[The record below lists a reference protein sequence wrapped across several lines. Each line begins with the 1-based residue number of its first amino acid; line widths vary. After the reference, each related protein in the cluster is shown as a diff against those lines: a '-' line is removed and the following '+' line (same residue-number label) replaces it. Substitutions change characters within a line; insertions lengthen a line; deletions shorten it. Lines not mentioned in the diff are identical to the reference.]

1 MNISMRNLLFF
12 LFLYSSCFCLSA
24 KQSNLV
30 IVMTDE
36 HNFRTL
42 GCYRDTLSED
52 QAFVWG
58 KGVKVDT
65 PNIDA
70 LAKEGALLTSF
81 YVSSPV
87 CSPSRA
93 AFVTGLM
100 PHLTGVPTNDIPM
113 HGHMVTF
120 ADLLGRNGYATSYI
134 GKWHLDGIGKPQ
146 WAPERK
152 FGWQDNR
159 FMFNRGHYKKMA
171 ETEHGAKVDAPKGRD
186 GIPGYQVG
194 GADEESYATDFLM
207 DRTLDFIRNNKDN
220 PFCVMISLPDP
231 HGPNTVR
238 DPYWE
243 KYQGTKFS
251 EPITMFKTDE
261 QNPEWSAFVGKNYI
275 KDSKVN
281 QDQFAAIFGMVEC
294 IDDNIGRL
302 LAELKSLD
310 LEDDTIVVFTSDH
323 GDLMGEHRRH
333 NKGVPYEASAK
344 VAFLVKKPKQV
355 KAGKLIHSVMTSV
368 DVGPTLMSMMGIED
382 SLPGTQ
388 GKDLS
393 NWFESGSAV
402 VKEERVTYI
411 RGTTM
416 HPTWVAAVSDDYK
429 LVVSDKDSPWLFD
442 LKKDPDELIN
452 FYDHKNYKRIREK
465 MTTALKME
473 MERASEPALQIDGY
487 KKWL

>member
-1 MNISMRNLLFF
+1 MKYSITVFLVLLTW
-12 LFLYSSCFCLSA
+12 SSAFSA
-24 KQSNLV
+24 DTPNVV

-42 GCYRDTLSED
+42 GCYRDQMSED

-65 PNIDA
+65 PHIDS
-70 LAKEGALLTSF
+70 LAKDGALLTSF

-120 ADLLGRNGYATSYI
+120 ADVLGRNGYATSYI
-134 GKWHLDGIGKPQ
+134 GKWHLDGTGKPQ

-152 FGWQDNR
+152 FGWEDNR

-171 ETEHGAKVDAPKGRD
+171 ETEHGAKVDAPAGRD

-194 GADEESYATDFLM
+194 DADEASYATDFLM
-207 DRTLDFIRNNKDN
+207 DRTLDFIRENQDN
-220 PFCVMISLPDP
+220 PFCVMLSLPDP

-243 KYQGTKFS
+243 KYKGTKFS
-251 EPITMFKTDE
+251 EPKTMFKTDE
-261 QNPEWSAFVGKNYI
+261 QNPGWSEFVGNNYI
-275 KDSKVN
+275 KNSKIN

-294 IDDNIGRL
+294 IDDNVGRL
-302 LAELKSLD
+302 LAELDKLG
-310 LEDDTIVVFTSDH
+310 LKDDTIIVFTSDH

-344 VAFLVKKPKQV
+344 VAFLVKKPNQV
-355 KAGKLIHSVMTSV
+355 KAGKIVHSVMTSV
-368 DVGPTLMSMMGIED
+368 DVGPTLLSMLGIDEG
-382 SLPGTQ
+382 LPGTQ
-388 GKDLS
+388 GLDRS
-393 NWFESGSAV
+393 DWFENNDKVITEGHIA
-402 VKEERVTYI
+402 YI
-411 RGTTM
+411 RATTM
-416 HPTWVAAVSDDYK
+416 HPPWVAAVSDDYK
-429 LVVSDKDSPWLFD
+429 LVLSDKEVPWLFD

-452 FYDHKNYKRIREK
+452 FYEKRSHRKVRDRFTKEIGR
-465 MTTALKME
+465 LME
-473 MERASEPALQIDGY
+473 EAKEPALDIEGFR
-487 KKWL
+487 KWL